1 MANQKHQKFSC
12 RITTTDENAYLEYR
26 KEIDELKELASGFS
40 STLIES
46 DADFFEF
53 LKDYFQKKESGKNLT
68 PKQRNI
74 SEVASLIQR
83 QMEINETDNDTY
95 TLGSGDNA
103 KQVFINKRYI
113 TPAWVQ
119 SELGCSFNPIKEFF
133 GTKDNPNEENRKML
147 DKHHKK
153 CEIDENHNRLIAK
166 ALRAR
171 AKQVA

>member
-1 MANQKHQKFSC
+1 MAKRLDKFNC
-12 RITTTDENAYLEYR
+12 RITTTNENDFAEYR
-26 KEIDELKELASGFS
+26 REIDALKELASGFS

-53 LKDYFQKKESGKNLT
+53 LKDYFKKNESSGNLT

-74 SEVASLIQR
+74 SEVTSLIQR
-83 QMEINETDNDTY
+83 QMEINETDNETY
-95 TLGSGDNA
+95 QLGEGDSA
-103 KQVFINKRYI
+103 KQIFINKRYI

-119 SELGCSFNPIKEFF
+119 SELGCSFNPIKDFF

-153 CEIDENHNRLIAK
+153 CGINENHNRLIAK
-166 ALRAR
+166 ALKAKAR
-171 AKQVA
+171 QVA